1 MIAPWNEWR
10 VQNREPETIEIAVC
24 PNPTRSCLVPE
35 SLDGTH
41 GRSLNDVIESSWI
54 TGNLKG
60 ASKLNEQQH

>member
-1 MIAPWNEWR
+1 VPKPHE
-10 VQNREPETIEIAVC
+10 VV
-24 PNPTRSCLVPE
+24 LVPE
-35 SLDGTH
+35 SFDGTH